1 MTKWTLAVSLWP
13 LIKRCKSTQSKMKFQ
28 MAKKRSTIVHSDR
41 SYALS
46 PTLISTRPQG
56 CSLMISNSSLN
67 QKMIYTAFWVSRGN
81 FTSLLLKNAVWNFYV
96 MHYEARRSC
105 FPTQMYD
112 RCVYLD
118 IKSLMHHNSIER
130 SRAAH
135 LSPRAKWAKIKTC

>member
-56 CSLMISNSSLN
+56 CSQMISNSSLN

-96 MHYEARRSC
+96 MHYVARRNC
-105 FPTQMYD
+105 FPTQIYD
-112 RCVYLD
+112 SSVYLD
-118 IKSLMHHNSIER
+118 IKSLMHHSSIR
-130 SRAAH
+130 QR
-135 LSPRAKWAKIKTC
+135 

>member
-118 IKSLMHHNSIER
+118 IKNLMHHNSIR
-130 SRAAH
+130 QR
-135 LSPRAKWAKIKTC
+135 